1 MAEYRRKR
9 QQSVLEAHRRE
20 VPGKVPP
27 QNIEAEQCL
36 LGSILLGS
44 HAFDKVASMLMPAD
58 FYDPKHQLIYEIMK
72 ELSVDNSAVDSL
84 TVIEKLRAKAL
95 IENAGGVHYIS
106 SLADTVPTTAHAEDY
121 AKIVREKAVLRSLID
136 ISTGIIES
144 SFKEEYTPDTLL
156 EDADRMLFEIRQR
169 EQTGSMK
176 AVKDM
181 IRSVYETMK
190 EMGKMADGELLG
202 LKTGY
207 SQIDKLSSG
216 FQGQQL
222 IIIAARPGVGKTS
235 LAINIGYHAAMEA
248 KTVLIFSLEMSAQ
261 DLIRKFL
268 SVGSRVSLKKIREGR
283 FISKQE
289 DTDLVRAAGLL
300 SNSSIFI
307 DTDDNGVFEMRAKA
321 RNLHSQLRREGKKLD
336 LVVVDYLQLVKP
348 NESIPREQQIAQISR
363 SLKALAREMDVPVI
377 ALSQLNRES
386 EKREKGQGKK
396 KSRPKLSDLRE
407 SGAIEQDADMVIFID
422 KDAPDDAPATT
433 MTYTYGTGV
442 KVERKVIKC
451 TLIVEK
457 NRNGPTGDQ
466 EVWFIP
472 ELTAFE
478 EISGRTT
485 DEAVQGNETI

>member
-1 MAEYRRKR
+1 MAEYRKKR

-36 LGSILLGS
+36 LGSVLLGS
-44 HAFDKVASMLMPAD
+44 HAFDKVAPLLVPVD
-58 FYDPKHQLIYEIMK
+58 FYDPKHQLIFEIMK
-72 ELSVDNSAVDSL
+72 ELSGDNSAVDSL
-84 TVIEKLRAKAL
+84 TVIEKLRAKGAL
-95 IENAGGVHYIS
+95 DRAGGAGYIS

-144 SFKEEYTPDTLL
+144 SFKEEYSPDTLL

-169 EQTGSMK
+169 DQKGSMK
-176 AVKDM
+176 SVKDM
-181 IRSVYETMK
+181 IIGVYQHMK
-190 EMGKMADGELLG
+190 DMGKMAEGELLG

-207 SQIDKLSSG
+207 SQIDSLTSG
-216 FQGQQL
+216 LQEEQL
-222 IIIAARPGVGKTS
+222 VIIAARPGVGKTS
-235 LAINIGYHAAMEA
+235 LALNIGYHAAMEA
-248 KTVLIFSLEMSAQ
+248 KTVLIFSFEMSAQ

-268 SVGSRVSLKKIREGR
+268 AIGSRVSLKKMREGR

-289 DTDLVRAAGLL
+289 DTDIVRAAGLL
-300 SNSSIFI
+300 SNASIVI

-321 RNLHSQLRREGKKLD
+321 RSLHSQLRREGKKID
-336 LVVVDYLQLVKP
+336 LVIVDYLQLVRP

-363 SLKALAREMDVPVI
+363 SLKALAREMKVPVI

-386 EKREKGQGKK
+386 EKRERGQGKK

-407 SGAIEQDADMVIFID
+407 SGAIEQDADIVIFID
-422 KDAPDDAPATT
+422 KESPEGAPATT
-433 MTYTYGTGV
+433 MTYTYGTGA

-457 NRNGPTGDQ
+457 NRNGPPGEQ

-478 EISGRTT
+478 EISGRNT

>member
-1 MAEYRRKR
+1 MAEYKRKR

-27 QNIEAEQCL
+27 QNTEAEQCL
-36 LGSILLGS
+36 LGSVLLGS
-44 HAFDKVASMLMPAD
+44 HAFDKVAPILMPDD

-72 ELSVDNSAVDSL
+72 ELSIDNSAVDSL
-84 TVIEKLRAKAL
+84 TVIERLRSKGL
-95 IENAGGVHYIS
+95 LEQSGGVQYIS

-121 AKIVREKAVLRSLID
+121 AKIVREKAVLRKLID

-176 AVKDM
+176 SVKDM
-181 IRSVYETMK
+181 IIGVYQHMK
-190 EMGKMADGELLG
+190 DMGKMAEGELLG

-207 SQIDKLSSG
+207 SQIDNLTSG
-216 FQGQQL
+216 LQEEQL
-222 IIIAARPGVGKTS
+222 VIIAARPGVGKTS
-235 LAINIGYHAAMEA
+235 LALNIGYHAAMEA
-248 KTVLIFSLEMSAQ
+248 KTVLIFSFEMSSQ

-268 SVGSRVSLKKIREGR
+268 SISSRVSLKKIREGR

-300 SNSSIFI
+300 SNASIFI
-307 DTDDNGVFEMRAKA
+307 DTDDNSVFEMRSKA
-321 RNLHSQLRREGKKLD
+321 RNLHAQLRREGKKLD
-336 LVVVDYLQLVKP
+336 LVIVDYLQLVKP

-363 SLKALAREMDVPVI
+363 SLKALAREMKVPVI

-407 SGAIEQDADMVIFID
+407 SGAIEQDADIVIFID
-422 KDAPDDAPATT
+422 KEMQEEGKSTT
-433 MTYTYGTGV
+433 MKYTYSTGASI
-442 KVERKVIKC
+442 ERKVVKC
-451 TLIVEK
+451 TLLVEK
-457 NRNGPTGDQ
+457 NRNGPTGEQD
-466 EVWFIP
+466 VWFIQ

-478 EISGRTT
+478 EMSGRTT
-485 DEAVQGNETI
+485 DEAVSGNETI